1 MNTIKHLLQLSV
13 ILIITHLITAVPPRD
28 FYEDQIAEESIDD
41 EQYFTSYAL
50 PKHIFNDGKPFVVGK
65 DPVTGQIDFSSK
77 KTVSSSTP
85 NDILDKDMETGRP
98 SDINKI
104 APNIHDFLNLPVK
117 YSSSKSVYPLI
128 SSGYS
133 NLKYQ
138 GNNKHYVS
146 NHKDSSIGTTT
157 SPKYYTNT
165 MIVKSTSVTEVEGK
179 VTKRPIV
186 STSSIAPFTMRTRPI
201 TTSTQRST
209 QKPIFPKTST
219 TLKPF
224 VFTTTNKYDTKKYQ
238 DSALLRKKT
247 STTSLPAIKL
257 ETMKKNN
264 TIQLHTQLNVIPL
277 AKKSTKAPTTISF
290 TSSTTTRTPAVSI
303 STTSGTG
310 VRFPGPSDATIKA
323 QVPSRPI
330 TMRPTEEIKPSTP
343 VTKPTKKAPSLSDL
357 FSLWSDAD
365 DDEYYDEKEKENQPE
380 WTGNKINTKEK
391 GPELN
396 FVDAPLE
403 MLPSNFKEDSTRNS
417 SSFTVQ
423 TTTKPVSTTVLTST
437 TPKTST
443 TTIAMTKSDVPTTY
457 SPKTTAGVKFSE
469 RTSPTYLPSPVPTKP
484 HQTIGPQSSI
494 QEKHFDLQPTQTIQ
508 EQNYV
513 NFGNVNSVPSRNT
526 FVISPGQD
534 SASFVLGSQ
543 QSFGNE
549 GHFVGSAIKETVY
562 EPPQN
567 KFPGTVINE
576 GHNPDII
583 PQGFSIKVAPQ
594 AAVRFPN
601 SPSSHPNSSPVSF
614 DNAPIV
620 RGTISND
627 INSPVPQSLAFEQRP
642 GSTPSSNINNNVN
655 FPTTP
660 HDKKM
665 TPQQMN
671 IEIIKAIDEQ
681 LSAESI
687 PGSQVVFKDDTVLN
701 QQSHNIVPPS
711 QDLTPPGDGQYE
723 MPQFFERP
731 GNGQAHPPHIYG
743 DLHRQDQRRPQL
755 HQQPQQSHPGQMQ
768 FNGQRIPT
776 NDRPFG
782 HEMHGNNGRLLCLYE
797 QSTKFKSIKNSCIK
811 E

>member
-1 MNTIKHLLQLSV
+1 MLFYVSFQVQTMNAFKHLFQLSL
-13 ILIITHLITAVPPRD
+13 ILILTRNITAVPPRD

-85 NDILDKDMETGRP
+85 NDILDKDTETRRP

-128 SSGYS
+128 SSSYS

-146 NHKDSSIGTTT
+146 NHKDGSTSSTTT

-165 MIVKSTSVTEVEGK
+165 MIVKSTRVTEVENK

-186 STSSIAPFTMRTRPI
+186 STSSIAPFTIRTRPTTI
-201 TTSTQRST
+201 TTQKPT
-209 QKPIFPKTST
+209 QKPIFAKTST

-224 VFTTTNKYDTKKYQ
+224 VFSTTNKYDTKKYQ
-238 DSALLRKKT
+238 DSGLLRKKT
-247 STTSLPAIKL
+247 TVAPSIKV
-257 ETMKKNN
+257 ETEKKNH
-264 TIQLHTQLNVIPL
+264 TIQLQTQLNVVPL
-277 AKKSTKAPTTISF
+277 VKQTTMKTPTTTIAPSVIH
-290 TSSTTTRTPAVSI
+290 SSS
-303 STTSGTG
+303 SG
-310 VRFPGPSDATIKA
+310 VRFPGPSDTTVKA

-330 TMRPTEEIKPSTP
+330 TMRPTEEIKTST
-343 VTKPTKKAPSLSDL
+343 VVSTTKKAPSLSDL
-357 FSLWSDAD
+357 FSLWSDGD
-365 DDEYYDEKEKENQPE
+365 DEEYYDEKLEEHKPE
-380 WTGNKINTKEK
+380 VVGNKIDADEK
-391 GPELN
+391 KPELN
-396 FVDAPLE
+396 FVDAPSE
-403 MLPSNFKEDSTRNS
+403 MLPSNFKGNQNE
-417 SSFTVQ
+417 TVEI
-423 TTTKPVSTTVLTST
+423 TAKPVSTTASTTT
-437 TPKTST
+437 TPKTT
-443 TTIAMTKSDVPTTY
+443 TSTIAMSRSDVPTTY
-457 SPKTTAGVKFSE
+457 SPKTTIGVRFSE
-469 RTSPTYLPSPVPTKP
+469 KTYLPSAPPTKP
-484 HQTIGPQSSI
+484 HQTISPPVSSV
-494 QEKHFDLQPTQTIQ
+494 QEKHFDLQPTQTVQ

-513 NFGNVNSVPSRNT
+513 NFGNANSVPSRNT

-543 QSFGNE
+543 QSFGTE
-549 GHFVGSAIKETVY
+549 GHFVGSALKEPVFKA
-562 EPPQN
+562 PQN

-594 AAVRFPN
+594 PGVRFPN
-601 SPSSHPNSSPVSF
+601 NPPPHPNSSPVSF
-614 DNAPIV
+614 DNSPIV

-627 INSPVPQSLAFEQRP
+627 INSPIPQSLPLEQRP
-642 GSTPSSNINNNVN
+642 GSSSIVQ
-655 FPTTP
+655 FETRPVE
-660 HDKKM
+660 KKL

-671 IEIIKAIDEQ
+671 IEIIKAIDET
-681 LSAESI
+681 LTTDTN

-701 QQSHNIVPPS
+701 QQSPNLIPPS

-731 GNGQAHPPHIYG
+731 GNGQGPPPHIYG
-743 DLHRQDQRRPQL
+743 DVHRQDQRRPQV
-755 HQQPQQSHPGQMQ
+755 HQQQNQQQHQQQQHQQQPHPGQIQ
-768 FNGQRIPT
+768 FNGQRM
-776 NDRPFG
+776 PFG
-782 HEMHGNNGRLLCLYE
+782 QEVHGNNGRNLL
-797 QSTKFKSIKNSCIK
+797 
-811 E
+811 